1 MANKVKKKL
10 NEMRTMMLTK
20 MVGNEERINPK
31 SRVNLSLLPLCIDA
45 HRPHIDH
52 VNHRVALFKI
62 SNIPIYDAQK
72 QYEGQG

>member
-1 MANKVKKKL
+1 M
-10 NEMRTMMLTK
+10 
-20 MVGNEERINPK
+20 
-31 SRVNLSLLPLCIDA
+31 NLSLLAPCVDA

-62 SNIPIYDAQK
+62 SNFPTYDAQK